1 MKRKD
6 IMMIVVV
13 VLIAAI
19 FSSVVSGMFITTPE
33 DREQTVEVSSP
44 ITSELQRPPADYFNQ
59 EAINPTQT
67 IQIGDDSNKQPFDT
81 E

>member
-6 IMMIVVV
+6 FLMIVMVV
-13 VLIAAI
+13 VIAAI
-19 FSSVVSGMFITTPE
+19 FSVVVSGMFITTPE
-33 DREQTVEVSSP
+33 DREQTVEVAEP
-44 ITSELQRPPADYFNQ
+44 ITSDLQRPPADYFNQ

-67 IQIGDDSNKQPFDT
+67 IQIGDDSNEQPFDT